1 MAVLFANSTNCF
13 EGEAT
18 NYDQAKTMFER
29 SQCCKSRSAT
39 KTETSWN
46 LTPHEET
53 VPDKPKTSF
62 SKRQIKRAPDLVVTN
77 KLHVPRPPVTLTVTV
92 TVRRLIDVS
101 TIILQAPKADEGL
114 QACRLT
120 YSLLCSLWDGVKTC
134 RLEANSDRRT
144 TNLTI
149 ILVTGVVLRGVPG
162 TRNRFSESE
171 TIFTDLHADL
181 VLLGRTLTITTL
193 PHITAPRQARRKDTG
208 RSIQVHLHRN
218 TGDKNSIFVFR
229 YASFHHQCCGGGIGR
244 A

>member
-29 SQCCKSRSAT
+29 SKCCKSRSAT

-46 LTPHEET
+46 LNPHEET

-77 KLHVPRPPVTLTVTV
+77 KLHVPRPPVTRTVTVKV
-92 TVRRLIDVS
+92 TVRRLVDVR

-114 QACRLT
+114 QAFRPT

-134 RLEANSDRRT
+134 LLEANSDRRT
-144 TNLTI
+144 TSI
-149 ILVTGVVLRGVPG
+149 ILHTALSTGVTGVVLRGVPG

-193 PHITAPRQARRKDTG
+193 PHIIIIMIIITARRQARRKDTG
-208 RSIQVHLHRN
+208 RSIQEIAR
-218 TGDKNSIFVFR
+218 
-229 YASFHHQCCGGGIGR
+229 ASC
-244 A
+244 